1 MGVSLNLLHYK
12 QIYLRNFNHQI
23 FDFISQQKNVKIS
36 KVKRSLHLKNKKNY
50 TKPMKKKQLAT
61 NVPKNSDKNVSTSKK
76 VFGRPSVEKPKP
88 KGKKKFVKN
97 QLTVPKAANG
107 PTAQANGHTDE
118 AEDDEENEYEDMLDM
133 MEEED
138 KAVIEGLRKTQ
149 KRKRDENDNDN
160 ARAFEKQHA
169 HEARRE
175 ASKKTRTVDL
185 LPIKTKAGDLIT
197 RSTEV
202 EIDDVQPDDELGS
215 EEEDDDEDGEPID
228 SDDDIVNDKGV
239 STLLLLFG
247 PFLFGPLGN

>member
-1 MGVSLNLLHYK
+1 M
-12 QIYLRNFNHQI
+12 
-23 FDFISQQKNVKIS
+23 
-36 KVKRSLHLKNKKNY
+36 KRSHHLRNKKNY
-50 TKPMKKKQLAT
+50 TKPLKKKQLAT

-76 VFGRPSVEKPKP
+76 VFGRPSVEKPKI
-88 KGKKKFVKN
+88 KGKKKFVNN
-97 QLTVPKAANG
+97 QLTVPKATNG
-107 PTAQANGHTDE
+107 TAQANGHADE
-118 AEDDEENEYEDMLDM
+118 AEDDEDNEYEDMLDM

-149 KRKRDENDNDN
+149 KRKRDENDNDS

-169 HEARRE
+169 HEARIE

-215 EEEDDDEDGEPID
+215 EDEDDDDDNEPID
-228 SDDDIVNDKGV
+228 SDDDIVNDKSV
-239 STLLLLFG
+239 STFY
-247 PFLFGPLGN
+247 